1 MSIGLY
7 KADEYTR
14 KLLTLLVDHDVSG
27 DVVLY
32 LLSEVSPKQMIRL
45 KAHEREF
52 IEAIQKMHVKP
63 YK

>member
-14 KLLTLLVDHDVSG
+14 RLLTLLDDHNVSG

-32 LLSEVSPKQMIRL
+32 LLSEISPKQMIRL
-45 KAHEREF
+45 KKHEREF
-52 IEAIQKMHVKP
+52 IEAIRKNGIKP
-63 YK
+63 YL